1 MYNDDLHAAIE
12 VGQVRIEIHDKTQ
25 TNRQGGPM
33 KVELLR
39 VTPFGDDLAG
49 QAAATCTRSDHPDK
63 ARAHALMSGHE
74 SILEHIVFTFRI
86 EEISRV
92 TLAQLTRH
100 RLASFEVESQ
110 RYTDTNQCS
119 VIMPPSI
126 AENDILNN
134 EYLHLVERSRA
145 FYEKAVFM
153 GIPKEDARF
162 ANLEGTCTRLI
173 LTMNARELRHFFS
186 LRCCNR
192 AQWEIRELADR
203 MLKICKQECPAA
215 FEDAGPGCVR
225 HHCPELRPCGHE
237 RTHDWD
243 GENHDNG

>member
-1 MYNDDLHAAIE
+1 MN
-12 VGQVRIEIHDKTQ
+12 VT
-25 TNRQGGPM
+25 
-33 KVELLR
+33 LLR

-49 QAAATCTRSDHPDK
+49 EAAAICTRSDNPDR
-63 ARAHALMSGHE
+63 ARGHALMSGHQ
-74 SILEHIVFTFRI
+74 SILEHIVFTFKI

-100 RLASFEVESQ
+100 RLASYDVESQ
-110 RYTDTNQCS
+110 RYTNTNQQS
-119 VIMPPSI
+119 IIMPPSI
-126 AENDILNN
+126 AQNDILHD
-134 EYLHLVERSRA
+134 EYLQIIKQTQA

-153 GIPKEDARF
+153 GIPKEDARY
-162 ANLEGTCTRLI
+162 ACIEGTCTRLI
-173 LTMNARELRHFFS
+173 LTMNARELWHFFS

-203 MLKICKQECPAA
+203 MLAICKQECPAI

-225 HHCPELRPCGHE
+225 HNCPEFRPCGNE

-243 GENHDNG
+243 GANHDNE

>member
-1 MYNDDLHAAIE
+1 MN
-12 VGQVRIEIHDKTQ
+12 VQ
-25 TNRQGGPM
+25 
-33 KVELLR
+33 LLR
-39 VTPFGDDLAG
+39 ATLSGDDLAG
-49 QAAATCTRSDHPDK
+49 EAAAVCTRSDKPDR
-63 ARAHALMSGHE
+63 ARAHALMSGHQ

-100 RLASFEVESQ
+100 RLASYDVESQ
-110 RYTDTNQCS
+110 RYTDTNQQS
-119 VIMPPSI
+119 IIIPPSI
-126 AENDILNN
+126 AQNDILHD
-134 EYLHLVERSRA
+134 EYFQIIKQTRA

-153 GIPKEDARF
+153 GIPKEDARY
-162 ANLEGTCTRLI
+162 ACMEGTCTRLI

-203 MLKICKQECPAA
+203 MLAICKQECPAI
-215 FEDAGPGCVR
+215 FEDAGPGCIR
-225 HHCPELRPCGHE
+225 HNCPEFRPCGHE

-243 GENHDNG
+243 IENHDNE